1 MSAVSRALNV
11 ELAQQWVEHQ
21 QTDAHSLG
29 RWGAPIWKTDD
40 AITPTPTL
48 DVLPLEIT
56 QLALLYCER

>member
-1 MSAVSRALNV
+1 MSAVSRALNG
-11 ELAQQWVEHQ
+11 ELTQQWVQHQ

-29 RWGAPIWKTDD
+29 RWGAPIWKMDD
-40 AITPTPTL
+40 AQAQTTTL